1 MLDHGNKSHRITMD
15 QITNFAEALY
25 MGEYGKG
32 TIENY
37 VRNTK
42 RFTHG
47 VVAIW
52 TGDGVLLWKAQLIR
66 SKHQRPSMLCW
77 LVSIPFLDFSDG

>member
-37 VRNTK
+37 VRNIKCALHMVWWPFGQGWGHCVEGT
-42 RFTHG
+42 F
-47 VVAIW
+47 
-52 TGDGVLLWKAQLIR
+52 D
-66 SKHQRPSMLCW
+66 SK
-77 LVSIPFLDFSDG
+77 